1 VLVLHNE
8 ETNKRE
14 TRIPKGQS
22 KMDNPEKLATFGT
35 QYTRWRQKKK
45 QEQNHDYS
53 EKMKKKKI
61 NLPRG
66 ADRADTEK
74 SWNNLW
80 VTYQWVI
87 SNHM

>member
-1 VLVLHNE
+1 MK
-8 ETNKRE
+8 T
-14 TRIPKGQS
+14 
-22 KMDNPEKLATFGT
+22 
-35 QYTRWRQKKK
+35 KKK

-74 SWNNLW
+74 SCNNL
-80 VTYQWVI
+80 
-87 SNHM
+87 